1 MYIGSSCG
9 ACDIIYFAYQF
20 FHNPFKSSTDK
31 YITVDNITYVYRFLS
46 IKGGVGKTL
55 FALSLAVTRK
65 PEGNLLYIDAS
76 ENQMAWY
83 YLDKE
88 KEFDEY
94 FALAKNYYKKDS
106 TFYILRLYKD
116 FSNEQIDFKKYI
128 DGTKW
133 KYVIVDTRSSI
144 HPSQPLF
151 EITGRLGTVNIF
163 IADLPS
169 LSDTLN
175 YIKLWN
181 EYKQRFTHRLLVIN
195 FVRSVT
201 MEYVEKIGRNMVKG
215 ILYPPEELEFVEF
228 DDDILSQ
235 EPKETIKLPSNLP
248 FLPEEEEET
257 KNKKGEEHESIKKR
271 LIFTKCLYKIK

>member
-1 MYIGSSCG
+1 M
-9 ACDIIYFAYQF
+9 
-20 FHNPFKSSTDK
+20 
-31 YITVDNITYVYRFLS
+31 DNITYVYRFLS
-46 IKGGVGKTL
+46 VKGGVGKTL
-55 FALSLAVTRK
+55 FALSLAVTQK

-83 YLDKE
+83 YLEKE
-88 KEFDEY
+88 KKIDEY
-94 FALAKNYYKKDS
+94 FALAKNYYKGGS
-106 TFYILRLYKD
+106 TFYILRIYKE

-128 DGTKW
+128 EGTKW
-133 KYVIVDTRSSI
+133 KYVIVDTRSSM

-169 LSDTLN
+169 LSDTLS

-201 MEYVEKIGRNMVKG
+201 VDYVEKIGKNMVKG
-215 ILYPPEELEFVEF
+215 ILYPPAELEFVEF

-235 EPKETIKLPSNLP
+235 EPKEAIKLLSKLP
-248 FLPEEEEET
+248 FLPEEEEM
-257 KNKKGEEHESIKKR
+257 KNKKEDEHELIKKR
-271 LIFTKCLYKIK
+271 LIFTKNLYKIK